1 MRNLNTHYIMQRFI
15 RMLQCPHTKREPK
28 AVAVGVIVTKDGCGK
43 PASVGLATHKHAL
56 IAGMNFTI
64 CVILVSKLRAGGEL
78 RERWHWLCCHSAH
91 QFYFLRYG
99 GHILCTDIQ

>member
-15 RMLQCPHTKREPK
+15 RMLQCPHTKRAPK
-28 AVAVGVIVTKDGCGK
+28 AVAVGVIVTEDGCGK

-56 IAGMNFTI
+56 IARMNFTI

-78 RERWHWLCCHSAH
+78 
-91 QFYFLRYG
+91 
-99 GHILCTDIQ
+99 